1 MITLYHSSNVSVHR
15 PDTLHSRDNLDFGK
29 GFYLTTIQEQAL
41 RYANRFA
48 RRNQEAWLNKYE
60 LDYNPQEWNILT
72 FDSYDAKW
80 LEFISRCRSGMDD
93 SNYDMVIGG
102 IANDK
107 VIRTLDR
114 YFAGEISA
122 EYALGLLKYEKPNIQ
137 YCIRSQKM
145 LDECVRHILSKLL

>member
-1 MITLYHSSNVSVHR
+1 
-15 PDTLHSRDNLDFGK
+15 
-29 GFYLTTIQEQAL
+29 
-41 RYANRFA
+41 
-48 RRNQEAWLNKYE
+48 
-60 LDYNPQEWNILT
+60 
-72 FDSYDAKW
+72 
-80 LEFISRCRSGMDD
+80 MDD